1 MCFGGGG
8 GSTQAAVEAAEDTA
22 AEQAKQEAAAAEAKA
37 AEQAAAASARAAE
50 IERARADAIET
61 YKAEQETKRQV
72 EADKVVSSAN
82 IRQERISKF
91 GAVST
96 AGRAS
101 RRSGSRGRRSLITG
115 LGGGIGYYDRF
126 SS

>member
-1 MCFGGGG
+1 MCFPRGG
-8 GSTQAAVEAAEDTA
+8 GSTQAAEDTA
-22 AEQAKQEAAAAEAKA
+22 AEQAQQEAAAEEARA
-37 AEQAAAASARAAE
+37 AEQAAAAEARAADL
-50 IERARADAIET
+50 ERARRDAIET
-61 YKAEQETKRQV
+61 YKAEQEAKRQA
-72 EADKVVSSAN
+72 EASKIVSSAN
-82 IRQERISKF
+82 IRQDRLAQF
-91 GAVST
+91 GDIAT

>member
-1 MCFGGGG
+1 MCFPGGGG
-8 GSTQAAVEAAEDTA
+8 GSTQAAEDTA

-50 IERARADAIET
+50 IERARTDAIAT
-61 YKAEQETKRQV
+61 YKAEQEAKRQA
-72 EADKVVSSAN
+72 EADKIVSSAN

>member
-1 MCFGGGG
+1 MCFPGGGG
-8 GSTQAAVEAAEDTA
+8 GSTQAAEDTA
-22 AEQAKQEAAAAEAKA
+22 AQQAEQEAAAAEAKA
-37 AEQAAAASARAAE
+37 AEQAAAAAARAAE
-50 IERARADAIET
+50 LERARKDAIET
-61 YKAEQETKRQV
+61 YKAEQEAKRQA
-72 EADKVVSSAN
+72 EADKIVSSAN